1 MKNFGT
7 QKGIEIQIF
16 CSMLLPMRILIKLVA
31 ASSPISSIRMAM
43 TEVISLM
50 PWVQRTPALLTFF
63 LHLLCI
69 MWFFLQHFQHSCVC
83 KLETWKTEGIMDSL
97 LGYVFFWQSQDLLL
111 TCGVLG
117 GVWVWGGVGGLV
129 WMGCILLVA
138 VAEQRRETE
147 RKEQEKKQSQRT
159 AVDFV
164 RATSGPGLPPDLR
177 PKPIIQILTAQKG
190 GLADWPLSATLLSIS
205 GCYRFV
211 MNVVGWGTHHSCTC
225 DIVARSALPME
236 IWK

>member
-31 ASSPISSIRMAM
+31 ASSPISSIRTAM
-43 TEVISLM
+43 REVISLM

-63 LHLLCI
+63 LHLCI
-69 MWFFLQHFQHSCVC
+69 MWFFLQHFHHSCVC

-117 GVWVWGGVGGLV
+117 GVWIGGGGGACVDGLYLA
-129 WMGCILLVA
+129 GCSSRA
-138 VAEQRRETE
+138 KKGNRAEGAGEE
-147 RKEQEKKQSQRT
+147 AK
-159 AVDFV
+159 
-164 RATSGPGLPPDLR
+164 
-177 PKPIIQILTAQKG
+177 
-190 GLADWPLSATLLSIS
+190 SA
-205 GCYRFV
+205 
-211 MNVVGWGTHHSCTC
+211 
-225 DIVARSALPME
+225 
-236 IWK
+236 